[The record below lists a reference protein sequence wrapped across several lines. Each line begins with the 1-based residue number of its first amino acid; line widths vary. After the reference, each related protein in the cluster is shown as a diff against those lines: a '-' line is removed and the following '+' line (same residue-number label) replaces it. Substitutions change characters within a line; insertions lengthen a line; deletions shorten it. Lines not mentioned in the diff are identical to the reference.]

1 MPGFARKNWDLF
13 SLASHALRACKVRAR
28 NTLAPR
34 FPDFFTDFEKKKP
47 DCFAVYCSTIK
58 LFLKLEIINI
68 HNMNFKK
75 NEKKKKKLGSPCL
88 LTRRKALKLGYFHW
102 FALKIQII
110 FIQN

>member
-1 MPGFARKNWDLF
+1 
-13 SLASHALRACKVRAR
+13 
-28 NTLAPR
+28 
-34 FPDFFTDFEKKKP
+34 
-47 DCFAVYCSTIK
+47 
-58 LFLKLEIINI
+58 
-68 HNMNFKK
+68 MNFKK